1 MAQQVQGDDVRG
13 IDSMRC
19 RAAVVVV
26 LLGCLCGT
34 VPHAVAAQPLT
45 PDWRT
50 LGITTG
56 SAIKAKF
63 AGAEGYGISL
73 GGALRP
79 LPAWPG
85 MVRLHRWSWRPALTL
100 IGLIDDS
107 RENGV
112 QMVAFGAE
120 VERHFPVLD
129 GWLQPFVM
137 LGFAPTVLSDAA
149 LGERVIGGEFHF
161 TSAVMAG
168 VTVLRPGGVRLA
180 YRLQHTSN
188 GGTHSENPGVD
199 LSGVVLEIP
208 FQRY

>member
-1 MAQQVQGDDVRG
+1 MANQVRR
-13 IDSMRC
+13 SERRRC
-19 RAAVVVV
+19 LTAAATL
-26 LLGCLCGT
+26 LLGSLCGAL
-34 VPHAVAAQPLT
+34 PFAVASQPLT
-45 PDWRT
+45 SEWQT

-63 AGAEGYGISL
+63 AGADGHGISL

-79 LPAWPG
+79 LPAWAG
-85 MVRLHRWSWRPALTL
+85 GARFDHWAWRPALAL
-100 IGLIDDS
+100 MGLIDDN
-107 RENGV
+107 RQNGL

-120 VERHFPVLD
+120 VERHFPVFD

-168 VTVLRPGGVRLA
+168 VMVLRPGRVRLA

-188 GGTHSENPGVD
+188 GGTQSENPGVD
-199 LSGVVLEIP
+199 LSGVVIEVP
-208 FQRY
+208 F